1 MKKRMFCFPKSQSRC
16 LLYESK
22 TTFESRLFS
31 DLILQA
37 SPKNSPFFRFRNSYL
52 GYLVG
57 FLFKEEIQVP
67 DIDDEYIGLKKD
79 TKIVLFEMNGDQ
91 PVKVWR
97 LSTDGSW
104 VAEPFLGFQIISE
117 YSVKE
122 LENKK
127 TLIKKAFEAQKE
139 RNRKS
144 GKNHGDF
151 THFNVLYKDNS
162 EILFIDE
169 LNTQNSPL
177 FDFFYFYSYFKQSID
192 RRKSLSEA
200 TKREMLAIL
209 ENIINEV
216 CIYDSEAEFRK
227 DYESLFI
234 PEISG
239 ILEKNKSK
247 YVSEFSNIFV
257 FD

>member
-1 MKKRMFCFPKSQSRC
+1 MFCFPKRQNRC
-16 LLYESK
+16 LLYQSK
-22 TTFESRLFS
+22 TAFESRLFS

-37 SPKNSPFFRFRNSYL
+37 SPKNSLFFRFRNSYL
-52 GYLVG
+52 GYLIS

-67 DIDDEYIGLKKD
+67 DIDAEYIGLKKD
-79 TKIVLFEMNGDQ
+79 TKIVLFEMKADR

-97 LSTDGSW
+97 PSTDNNW
-104 VAEPFLGFQIISE
+104 VTEPFLGFQIISE

-122 LENKK
+122 LERKK
-127 TLIKKAFEAQKE
+127 VLIKKAFEAQKKRTQE
-139 RNRKS
+139 S

-151 THFNVLYKDNS
+151 THFNVLHKNNS
-162 EILFIDE
+162 EVVFIDE